1 MTLELKAKFDLALDE
16 MEKRFRISYFAMVCY
31 ELGVKEKDL
40 KTVNLTEYLEEKAI
54 NTRDGYWEKKI

>member
-1 MTLELKAKFDLALDE
+1 MTKEVRTQFDTALDE
-16 MEKRFRISYFAMVCY
+16 MEKRFRISHFAMVCY